1 MISSETLGLF
11 LLSVSLLLLSPGPN
25 MAFLLSYSTLQGPR
39 AAYAVA
45 LGIVLADLLLTLLTA
60 AGVTA
65 MLLAW
70 PPMFDLLRLVGA
82 LYLLW
87 LAYKAWRS
95 GGVMALVSVPR
106 CSERQIVRM
115 AMLNSLLNPK
125 ALLFFMVFLPQF
137 VDTAQGHV
145 GWQLCQLG
153 VLLTLLAFAFHALLG
168 RMAASVGGWLV
179 RQPGFAVWQGRVL
192 AVVLL
197 GLAARLLLLQ
207 RPGNS

>member
-39 AAYAVA
+39 GACAVA
-45 LGIVLADLLLTLLTA
+45 IGIALADVMLTLLTA
-60 AGVTA
+60 GGVTA

-70 PPMFDLLRLVGA
+70 PPMFDGLRLAGA
-82 LYLLW
+82 AYLLW

-95 GGVMALVSVPR
+95 GGLMALAVVPQR
-106 CSERQIVRM
+106 SGRDIVRM

-137 VDTAQGHV
+137 VDARLGQV

-153 VLLTLLAFAFHALLG
+153 GVLTVLAFVFHAVLG
-168 RMAASVGGWLV
+168 SLAASVSGWLV

-197 GLAARLLLLQ
+197 GLATRLLLMQ
-207 RPGNS
+207 RPAT